1 MDFIVNK
8 CEKIYGEIRASG
20 SKNAALPIIVASLL
34 IKEKVVLKNIPFIKD
49 VIGIIRILESIGA
62 KVKYDCNNGYLEI
75 TSKKINYKVDSKY
88 VSKIRASY
96 YLMGVLISRKKYFE
110 IDYPGGC
117 NFEERPID
125 IHLDSFSKLNIKIEE
140 KEMLKFYK
148 EELIPRKIILKK
160 VSVGATINIIL
171 ATTISSGITI
181 IENASIEPEVEDV
194 INFLNEAG
202 ACINIINKNIIIKGV
217 DKLKSVTYTIMGDR
231 IEAGSYLLLA
241 SCVPCSNL
249 IVKKVNPIYMSE
261 VINVLKR
268 LGCIVK
274 VTSDE
279 ILMQSPVLLKSINE
293 EVDAYPSF
301 PTDLQPILSTV
312 LLKANGES
320 IVKDNVYKKRISHI
334 KELNK
339 LSGNIFY
346 ENETIYINKSHI
358 TNGECISHDL
368 RCGFALIC
376 AGVMSDD
383 FIKIKN
389 AENILRG
396 YEDIINKLTSVGVTI
411 KKIL

>member
-1 MDFIVNK
+1 MKNK
-8 CEKIYGEIRASG
+8 DLVK
-20 SKNAALPIIVASLL
+20 KDLNSLKS
-34 IKEKVVLKNIPFIKD
+34 IMGMLKNKSLIQS
-49 VIGIIRILESIGA
+49 IL
-62 KVKYDCNNGYLEI
+62 KLVN
-75 TSKKINYKVDSKY
+75 
-88 VSKIRASY
+88 
-96 YLMGVLISRKKYFE
+96 
-110 IDYPGGC
+110 DY
-117 NFEERPID
+117 
-125 IHLDSFSKLNIKIEE
+125 NIKIEDST
-140 KEMLKFYK
+140 L
-148 EELIPRKIILKK
+148 RKIADIANGDVRTALNGLE
-160 VSVGATINIIL
+160 VAVL
-171 ATTISSGITI
+171 TTNMEADGYIHIT
-181 IENASIEPEVEDV
+181 D
-194 INFLNEAG
+194 
-202 ACINIINKNIIIKGV
+202 
-217 DKLKSVTYTIMGDR
+217 
-231 IEAGSYLLLA
+231 
-241 SCVPCSNL
+241 
-249 IVKKVNPIYMSE
+249 E

-293 EVDAYPSF
+293 EVDTYPSF

-411 KKIL
+411 KQIL